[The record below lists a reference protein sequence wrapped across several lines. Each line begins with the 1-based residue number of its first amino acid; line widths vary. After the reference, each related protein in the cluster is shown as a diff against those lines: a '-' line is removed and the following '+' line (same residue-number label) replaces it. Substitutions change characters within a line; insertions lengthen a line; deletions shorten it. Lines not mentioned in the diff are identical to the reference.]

1 VETTKIGTIQG
12 VGKKEIR
19 NPEIKTK
26 NTNMNRRSFIQNTAL
41 TFGALTIAQ
50 QKIFSALFTK
60 TNGTARL
67 PWMFHMMTDK
77 IGVFTESGGTIGF
90 MIDDKGVV
98 VVDAQFPTTAPHM
111 ISELQ
116 KKTDT
121 PIKYLINTHHHGDH
135 TAGNISFKGL
145 VKHVVAHENSKK
157 NQKRVAISQ
166 KNLDKQLLP
175 DKTYYDT
182 WQKNVGNES
191 ITMQYFGPA
200 HTDGDS
206 LIHFENANIV
216 HMGDLMFNRRHP
228 FVDRS
233 AGASIKNWIK
243 VLHRTIRRF
252 DSNTTFI
259 FGHAADGYNIVGN
272 ADDLKKFA
280 DYLDAILKFTEGE
293 IRAGKTKEGF
303 LKTTSI
309 PGQGEWKGDGI
320 SRPLAAAWDELMA
333 K

>member
-1 VETTKIGTIQG
+1 LRSQFLSDRCEKPKLQT
-12 VGKKEIR
+12 
-19 NPEIKTK
+19 
-26 NTNMNRRSFIQNTAL
+26 MNRRLFLQNTAL

-50 QKIFSALFTK
+50 QEIFSALFSK
-60 TNGTARL
+60 SSGAAPA

-77 IGVFTESGGTIGF
+77 IGVFTEMGGTIGF

-116 KKTDT
+116 KKTHT

-157 NQKRVAISQ
+157 NQKRVAINN

-175 DKTYYDT
+175 DKTYSDT
-182 WQKNVGNES
+182 WQRHVGGES
-191 ITMQYFGPA
+191 IAMYYWGPA

-206 LIHFENANIV
+206 FIHFENTNIV

-233 AGASIKNWIK
+233 AGANIKHWIK
-243 VLHRTIRRF
+243 VLHKATRRF
-252 DSNTTFI
+252 DGNTTYI
-259 FGHAADGYNIVGN
+259 FGHAADGYNVVGN

-280 DYLDAILKFTEGE
+280 DYLDAVLKFTEAE

-303 LKTTSI
+303 LKTTSF

>member
-1 VETTKIGTIQG
+1 
-12 VGKKEIR
+12 
-19 NPEIKTK
+19 
-26 NTNMNRRSFIQNTAL
+26 MNRRSFIQNTAL
-41 TFGALTIAQ
+41 TFGALTLAQ
-50 QKIFSALFTK
+50 QNLFSALFSPKESLRTRP
-60 TNGTARL
+60 NAAF
-67 PWMFHMMTDK
+67 MFHMMTDK

-90 MIDDKGVV
+90 MIDKKGVV

-111 ISELQ
+111 IGELE

-121 PIKYLINTHHHGDH
+121 QIKYLINSHHHGDH

-145 VKHVVAHENSKK
+145 VKHVLAHENSKK
-157 NQKRVAISQ
+157 NQKRVAIAN

-175 DKTYYDT
+175 TKTFSET
-182 WQKNVGNES
+182 WQRHVGDES
-191 ITMQYFGPA
+191 VALHYWGPA

-206 LIHFENANIV
+206 FIHFENSNIV

-233 AGASIKNWIK
+233 SGASIKGWIK
-243 VLHRTIRRF
+243 VLHKATRKF
-252 DSNTTFI
+252 DSKTTYI
-259 FGHAADGYNIVGN
+259 FGHAAEGYNIVGN

-280 DYLDAILKFTEGE
+280 DYLDAVLKFTEGE
-293 IRAGKTKEGF
+293 INAGKTKEGF